1 MFERGK
7 IWETG
12 KCLSQAKVEGRG
24 PKAPME
30 GDENGSPK
38 VARKFSLPNKH
49 SGVPIRLEDAAS
61 REIGSVES
69 LFGKVKTTLPFI
81 ALTDFG

>member
-12 KCLSQAKVEGRG
+12 KCLPQAKVEGRG
-24 PKAPME
+24 AKAPME
-30 GDENGSPK
+30 GYENGSPK

-49 SGVPIRLEDAAS
+49 SGVPVRLEDAAS
-61 REIGSVES
+61 REVGSTES
-69 LFGKVKTTLPFI
+69 VCGKVEATLPFI
-81 ALTDFG
+81 ALTRSG